1 MTRTNQ
7 SSATMISAAAVVV
20 LGVLIFLGAFTIDTS
35 LADEIAPDVILHF
48 SFNTVVVLT
57 AIFFAVR
64 AHPYSIHLFHLIGLL
79 IFVCVAGLYQYL
91 SGVFPIAGSTY
102 IYRDEI
108 PIANLAVTLWIIPY
122 LLGYGLRSNAF
133 GRVRSGVLIRA
144 FEKPISVAGVH
155 FSLVVGLVA
164 LMYLASLGL
173 VGAFTRAAATN
184 ALDAV
189 ASGPVYFINGIFVRA
204 IPLLAVA
211 ATALTFRKGRSS
223 LGIRLLIPVFIFEV
237 VGVAI
242 TNSPFA
248 AARYWFVAVVVGLSA
263 PHLLARRRTG
273 VLLLVFAIAGL
284 SILPSLGDARN
295 AETLA
300 ETFQF
305 YLRLDSP
312 FEYLAM
318 SGDVDAFGMMAL
330 TLEWMEKFGL
340 RWGMQMVGA
349 ALFWVPRVLWPSKPI
364 GTGAMVTGDMGFDY
378 TNFSVPIMT
387 EPLIDFGLVGVPFFA
402 LAFGWILS
410 SIDRAYWAPV
420 EFDRIPTGCRRIDV
434 IYPFWMGLMLFMT
447 RGDLLSSFGYTVGV
461 TLAMLPLVLVP
472 GRMLMRPGEAND
484 DLASFR
490 SNLGV
495 IGRRQ
500 VP

>member
-1 MTRTNQ
+1 MTRSTEF
-7 SSATMISAAAVVV
+7 SATMVSAAAVGV
-20 LGVLIFLGAFTIDTS
+20 LGLLIFLGAFTIDTS
-35 LADEIAPDVILHF
+35 RADEIAPEVIMHF
-48 SFNTVVVLT
+48 LFNTIIVLT
-57 AIFFAVR
+57 ALFFAVR

-91 SGVFPIAGSTY
+91 SGMFPIAGSTA
-102 IYRDEI
+102 IFRDEI
-108 PIANLAVTLWIIPY
+108 PVANLAVTLWIIPY
-122 LLGYGLRSNAF
+122 LLGYGIRGNLSR
-133 GRVRSGVLIRA
+133 RMRSGALIRA
-144 FEKPISVAGVH
+144 LEQPISVAGVH
-155 FSLVVGLVA
+155 FALVVGLVA

-173 VGAFTRAAATN
+173 VGAFTRAAANN
-184 ALDAV
+184 ALEAV
-189 ASGPVYFINGIFVRA
+189 ASGPVFFINGIFVRA

-211 ATALTFRKGRSS
+211 ATALTLRKGRST
-223 LGIRLLIPVFIFEV
+223 LGIRLLIPVFVFEV

-273 VLLLVFAIAGL
+273 VLLLVLSIAGL
-284 SILPSLGDARN
+284 SILPSLGSARN

-300 ETFQF
+300 ETFQL

-312 FEYLAM
+312 FDYLAM

-340 RWGMQMVGA
+340 RWGMQMAGA
-349 ALFWVPRVLWPSKPI
+349 ALFWVPRALWPSKPV
-364 GTGAMVTGDMGFDY
+364 GTGAMVTGDLGFDF

-387 EPLIDFGLVGVPFFA
+387 EPLIDFGLVGVPIFA

-410 SIDRAYWAPV
+410 SIDRAYWV
-420 EFDRIPTGCRRIDV
+420 FVDSDRILTGCRRIDV

-472 GRMLMRPGEAND
+472 GRLLKKTGESGAG
-484 DLASFR
+484 LESFPPY
-490 SNLGV
+490 LDAKGT
-495 IGRRQ
+495 GR
-500 VP
+500 